1 MNKDENISEEQLNA
15 FLDGELESEEISCV
29 FDKAEQ
35 SAELDQHLCR
45 QRKLKELVKHAYRDV
60 PEPKRLSPVR
70 RMPNSLFGVSLVAS
84 VLLVLGAAAGLFM
97 HGFMD
102 RDSLPEGFS
111 ATDNPQAA
119 IVAENYILH
128 VSSGDPQQM
137 KRALQMAKTLLSSAR
152 PGVARQVEVV
162 ANEQGLD
169 LLRSDVSNFT
179 NEISYLAGQNVVFY
193 ACSKTIQRL
202 EERGVVVKLVPEAIP
217 GYTALD
223 RVVLRMNDGWEYI
236 KI

>member
-1 MNKDENISEEQLNA
+1 
-15 FLDGELESEEISCV
+15 
-29 FDKAEQ
+29 
-35 SAELDQHLCR
+35 
-45 QRKLKELVKHAYRDV
+45 
-60 PEPKRLSPVR
+60 
-70 RMPNSLFGVSLVAS
+70 MPNSLLGMSLVAS

-102 RDSLPEGFS
+102 RDSLPGGFS
-111 ATDNPQAA
+111 AADNTQAA

-128 VSSGDPQQM
+128 VASGDPQQM
-137 KRALQMAKTLLSSAR
+137 KRALQMAKALLSSAK

-179 NEISYLAGQNVVFY
+179 NEISYLASENVVFY

-202 EERGVVVKLVPEAIP
+202 EEKGVVVKLVPEAIP